1 MKGNADVG
9 GPVVTYNGKYVIDGH
24 HRWSQVYAANPDAK
38 VPTIDIRGNL
48 KPSEMLKV
56 VHAAIAAATGDLP
69 TSNPE
74 GINIL
79 GGVEEKQIL
88 EKVDSL
94 LTDKAKAIWAEY
106 GAKDKDRKS
115 TRLNSSHIPLS
126 RMPSSA

>member
-56 VHAAIAAATGDLP
+56 VHAAIAA
-69 TSNPE
+69 
-74 GINIL
+74 
-79 GGVEEKQIL
+79 
-88 EKVDSL
+88 
-94 LTDKAKAIWAEY
+94 
-106 GAKDKDRKS
+106 DRKS